1 LAPDRQTLSV
11 SHSSATADIA
21 KPGNILRDLPPE
33 LAANNIVAID
43 YLGYAAQ
50 LIFRKL
56 AGPGHWLNSGLFE
69 NLTRGVPANTANMRQ
84 GNPNRF
90 AIGNINTNY
99 TRHLPSSPSK
109 LSVSRP
115 GSR

>member
-1 LAPDRQTLSV
+1 V
-11 SHSSATADIA
+11 SHSPTTTDIA
-21 KPGNILRDLPPE
+21 KPGNILGDLPPE

-56 AGPGHWLNSGLFE
+56 TGLGHLLNSGLFE
-69 NLTRGVPANTANMRQ
+69 NLTRGVPANTANMSQ

-90 AIGNINTNY
+90 AVGSINTNY

-109 LSVSRP
+109 LSMSRP
-115 GSR
+115 ASH